1 MFSLLLRESEKL
13 GSIYKFKLFF
23 EIMGFLLGLKQ
34 SWHRSKVLS
43 GFLLNLFEIE
53 LLMVLSLS

>member
-1 MFSLLLRESEKL
+1 
-13 GSIYKFKLFF
+13 
-23 EIMGFLLGLKQ
+23 MGFLLGLKQ

-53 LLMVLSLS
+53 LLMVLSLDEKSRMLGGI